1 MFSLSTAE
9 IRQRLKNKTKD
20 NGCNITRFLQFLH
33 SFQILNLGGGKKR
46 DKFQQSA
53 NLSRVIAT
61 DRNSAIKPKTFKIYK
76 EEEDEQSRNGH
87 NTTQIYREVREI
99 TASLSDHRRRQFWR
113 LHTPSVTGESSRY
126 FSYLLNKGQ
135 PATQNFPSFDLFALL
150 PRSEKKT
157 SKNKLQREK
166 KHIHL
171 TDDEIDKKI

>member
-135 PATQNFPSFDLFALL
+135 PATHKTFPRLTFLLFSRVQKKKLQKTNYK
-150 PRSEKKT
+150 EKKNT
-157 SKNKLQREK
+157 Y
-166 KHIHL
+166 I
-171 TDDEIDKKI
+171 